1 MSRLPRHKHRERRAL
16 GFTLIELLVVIAI
29 IAILA
34 AMLLPAL
41 SKAKCKAK
49 QTSCMN
55 NLKQMG
61 IATVM
66 YVSDY
71 QQYTG
76 SLSTKNGIYYVWP
89 PRLLAFMGNNRNA
102 FWCPAALADSA
113 WNTNV
118 NFTL

>member
-1 MSRLPRHKHRERRAL
+1 MSGTQRYECPRRPA
-16 GFTLIELLVVIAI
+16 GAFTLIELLVVIAI

-49 QTSCMN
+49 QTSCIN
-55 NLKQMG
+55 NLKQLG
-61 IATVM
+61 IATAM
-66 YVSDY
+66 YVADY

-76 SLSTKNGIYYVWP
+76 SLSVNNGQFYYVWP

-102 FWCPAALADSA
+102 
-113 WNTNV
+113 
-118 NFTL
+118 